1 MFDDEKTAKEIQN
14 SRLSF
19 LKAIYESDNNDYYFV
34 PYIQILTAHMFEKF
48 LSKEKDLFNI
58 VYLLGDT
65 LLFFL

>member
-1 MFDDEKTAKEIQN
+1 MFADENDAKEIQH

-48 LSKEKDLFNI
+48 VHKEKDLFN
-58 VYLLGDT
+58 VLYLLGDT
-65 LLFFL
+65 LLFFF